1 MSLSII
7 YSRAQLGVI
16 APAVTVETH
25 IANGLPCLSIVGL
38 PEAAVKESKDRV
50 RSALVNSGFSF
61 PNRKITINLA
71 PADLPK
77 SGGRYDLAIAMG
89 VLLAT
94 GQVPSAKI
102 TNIEFIGELALSG
115 DIRPV
120 SGVLSASAAC
130 AEAGHVLVLPAENA
144 AEASLYEGV
153 KLIPAKSLSELCHW
167 LTMDE
172 SLPLFLPADRGRQ
185 VTITYPDFSEVR
197 GQFQAK
203 RALEI
208 AAAGSHNI
216 LLFGPP
222 GTGKSMLAS
231 RLPGILPPLTAD
243 EALEVATVHSV
254 AGMTIRVDDWARR
267 PFRSPHH
274 TASAVALVGG
284 GSHPKPG
291 EISLAHRGVLF
302 LDEFPEYDRKVIEV
316 LREPLESR
324 EIVISRAAGRLTFPA
339 NFQLVAAMN
348 PCPCGY
354 AGHPTVACSDSVAQ
368 IERYQGKISGPML
381 DRFDIQ
387 VEVPPQEAKIFTRRP
402 DAEESTEVIRSRVA
416 RARLAQMRRGK
427 VNAELTP
434 TDLQEVAE
442 IDGQAMQFLE
452 QAVSRLNLSARAIH
466 RIMRV
471 GRTIADLAGETA
483 VSRNHIAEAIGY
495 RKYDR
500 SLKPL

>member
-1 MSLSII
+1 MSLSVV
-7 YSRAQLGVI
+7 YSRAQLGVS
-16 APAVTVETH
+16 APPVTVETH
-25 IANGLPCLSIVGL
+25 IANGLPGLSIVGL

-61 PNRKITINLA
+61 PARKITINLA

-77 SGGRYDLAIAMG
+77 SGGRYDLAIAIG
-89 VLLAT
+89 ILLAT
-94 GQVPSAKI
+94 GQIPSTKLQ
-102 TNIEFIGELALSG
+102 NIEFIGELALSG

-120 SGVLSASAAC
+120 SGVLSASSAC
-130 AEAGHVLVLPAENA
+130 AEAGHALVLPRDNA
-144 AEASLYEGV
+144 AEASLYEDV
-153 KLIPAKSLSELCHW
+153 RLIPALTLSELCHW
-167 LTMDE
+167 LSMDE
-172 SLPLFLPADRGRQ
+172 ALPVFLSAERGAQ
-185 VTITYPDFSEVR
+185 TLIKYPDFSEVR

-208 AAAGSHNI
+208 AAAGGHNI

-254 AGMTIRVDDWARR
+254 AGMTIKVNDWARR

-354 AGHPTVACSDSVAQ
+354 AGHPAIACSDSPAQ
-368 IERYQGKISGPML
+368 VERYRGKISGPML

-387 VEVPPQEAKIFTRRP
+387 VEVPPQEAKIFTRVPER
-402 DAEESTEVIRSRVA
+402 EESSDGI
-416 RARLAQMRRGK
+416 RARVERARSAQMARGK

-434 TDLQEVAE
+434 TDLQQLAG
-442 IDGQAMQFLE
+442 IDSEAMKFLE
-452 QAVSRLNLSARAIH
+452 HAVSRLNLSARAIH

-471 GRTIADLAGETA
+471 GRTISDLAGEEA
-483 VSRNHIAEAIGY
+483 VSRSHIAEAIGY

-500 SLKPL
+500 SLKAL